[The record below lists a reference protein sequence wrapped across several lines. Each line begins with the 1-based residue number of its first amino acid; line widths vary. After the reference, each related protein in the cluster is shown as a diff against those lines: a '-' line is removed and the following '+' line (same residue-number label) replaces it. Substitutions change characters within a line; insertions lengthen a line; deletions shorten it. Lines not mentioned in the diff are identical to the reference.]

1 MATVAT
7 LSDDVA
13 VYGQSLLAANGQ
25 ILLAAHKGP
34 TEGVIVDIDVRS
46 ICELKALLGCP
57 TIDSGTQLSVC
68 MTLR

>member
-25 ILLAAHKGP
+25 ILLAAHTPVRKP
-34 TEGVIVDIDVRS
+34 TEQLYENRQNPHQ
-46 ICELKALLGCP
+46 C
-57 TIDSGTQLSVC
+57 TISTGPFWTSSSD
-68 MTLR
+68 